1 MTSERSTRKHNLPAP
16 ASSFIGREQELREIR
31 QRLTEH
37 RLLTLMGA
45 GGTGKTRLAL
55 QAATAERERFADG
68 VWLVELAPLSR
79 PELVGETLASVLTVP
94 ETAEPPLEER
104 LCAALS
110 AKHLLLV
117 LDNCEH
123 LLDACARLVALLLAN
138 SPGLRVLVTSREPLL
153 ISGEVV
159 VHVPSL
165 HLPDSFE
172 PLDQERLLSYDAIH
186 LFVERAQAAEPSFR
200 FTSVTAGP
208 VVEICRR
215 LDQRF
220 QLLVVGDRTASPR
233 QQTLEATIEWSE
245 RLLPEAEQVLLRRL
259 GVFVGGFTLEAA
271 EQVCAGPY
279 SSHQGQETLTPQ
291 TILPHLLALVNKSL
305 VHYDQDAGRYRLLE
319 TIRLFA
325 LARLAQAGETAYVRR
340 QHFAWYLQ
348 LAEDGAA
355 LLGGPGQQAW
365 FTRLEQ
371 EHDNFRTALGW
382 AIDEDRADEAAR
394 LALGLWRFWHM
405 RTYQREGLRW
415 LERILALDAVTP
427 LPPAFRPRLLNAL
440 GVLCHSLRQFDR
452 ATSYHTEALQLWRAL
467 DDREGQTQALLDI
480 SWQQFDEMNVDQAR
494 TSAREGL
501 ALARVVGD
509 RQAEARALLL
519 GGLAA
524 TEADLVEEAASALE
538 ESLAFFREMGDT
550 TSMALAMAALARA
563 EGIRGNDERVKPLLR
578 EAVRLLVKLG
588 NFIYLVSP
596 LVALGFMAMHS
607 EVQPEGAHSA
617 AQVFGM
623 LATWSEKLGGASPW
637 AEGPLQQTIEQV
649 KEMLGVE
656 TFAQAFEVGKQMT
669 PADLGRL
676 AEQITAPAQEI
687 ILPTPPPPAPAH
699 SRLSA
704 REVEV
709 LHLVATGLTNAQ
721 IAHHLSVT
729 SRTVNAHLT
738 AIYRKLGVSTRS
750 GAIRY
755 ASPMASWWN
764 DGPKQICWACCNN
777 SALFLCQGKPV
788 CNPCSL
794 HPGMNL
800 TIVVQ

>member
-1 MTSERSTRKHNLPAP
+1 MTSERSTDKHNLPAP
-16 ASSFIGREQELREIR
+16 VSSFIGREQELREIR

-37 RLLTLMGA
+37 RLLTLTGA

-79 PELVGETLASVLTVP
+79 PELVGETLATVLAVP
-94 ETAEPPLEER
+94 ETADLPLEER

-123 LLDACARLVALLLAN
+123 LLEACARLVALLLAN
-138 SPGLRVLVTSREPLL
+138 SPSLRVLVTSREPLG

-159 VHVPSL
+159 VRVPSL
-165 HLPDSFE
+165 HLPDSRE
-172 PLDQERLLSYDAIH
+172 PLDQERLLSYDAIQ

-200 FTSVTAGP
+200 FTAVTAGP

-215 LDQRF
+215 LDGIPLALELAAVRVRGLGVAYLAARLDQRF
-220 QLLVVGDRTASPR
+220 QLLTAGDRTVLPR

-259 GVFVGGFTLEAA
+259 GVFVGGFALEAA
-271 EQVCAGPY
+271 EQVCAGAY
-279 SSHQGQETLTPQ
+279 SGHQGQETLIPQ

-305 VHYDQDAGRYRLLE
+305 LQYEQDGGRYRLLE

-325 LARLAQAGETAYVRR
+325 LARLAEAGETAYVRR
-340 QHFAWYLQ
+340 QHVAWYLQ
-348 LAEDGAA
+348 QAEDGAA

-365 FTRLEQ
+365 FTRLEL

-382 AIDEDRADEAAR
+382 AIDAGRADEAAR

-415 LERILALDAVTP
+415 LERILALDAVAP

-467 DDREGQTQALLDI
+467 DDRESQAQALLDI
-480 SWQQFDEMNVDQAR
+480 SWQQFDEMKVDQAR
-494 TSAREGL
+494 ESAREGL

-519 GGLAA
+519 GAVAA
-524 TEADLVEEAASALE
+524 IESDLVEEAIPDLE
-538 ESLAFFREMGDT
+538 ESLVFFREMGDT
-550 TSMALAMAALARA
+550 ANKAFAMAALARA
-563 EGIRGNDERVKPLLR
+563 EGTRGNNERVKPLLR
-578 EAVRLLVKLG
+578 DAVRLLVQLG

-607 EVQPEGAHSA
+607 EVQPEGARSA

-623 LATWSEKLGGASPW
+623 LATWSEKLGGTSPW
-637 AEGPLQQTIEQV
+637 AQGPLQQTIEQLTA
-649 KEMLGVE
+649 MLGAD
-656 TFAQAFEVGKQMT
+656 TFAQAFEIGKQMT
-669 PADLGRL
+669 PADLVRL
-676 AEQITAPAQEI
+676 AEQITAPAQET
-687 ILPTPPPPAPAH
+687 ILSTPPQPVPAH
-699 SRLSA
+699 SRLSV

-729 SRTVNAHLT
+729 PRTVNAHLT
-738 AIYRKLGVSTRS
+738 AIYRKLGVPTRS

-755 ASPMASWWN
+755 AL
-764 DGPKQICWACCNN
+764 DHQLG
-777 SALFLCQGKPV
+777 
-788 CNPCSL
+788 
-794 HPGMNL
+794 
-800 TIVVQ
+800 

>member
-1 MTSERSTRKHNLPAP
+1 MEVGMTSEHSTRKHNLPAP

-37 RLLTLMGA
+37 RLLTLTGA

-79 PELVGETLASVLTVP
+79 PELVGETLATVLAVP

-123 LLDACARLVALLLAN
+123 LLEACSRLVALLLAN
-138 SPGLRVLVTSREPLL
+138 SPNLRMLVTSREPLG

-159 VHVPSL
+159 VRVPSL
-165 HLPDSFE
+165 RLPDSFE
-172 PLDQERLLSYDAIH
+172 PLDQERLLSYDALH

-200 FTSVTAGP
+200 FTAVTAGA

-215 LDQRF
+215 LDGIPLALELAAVRVRGLGVAYLAARLDQRF
-220 QLLVVGDRTASPR
+220 QLLTAGDRTALPR

-245 RLLPEAEQVLLRRL
+245 RLLPEAERVLLRRL
-259 GVFVGGFTLEAA
+259 GVFVGGFALEAA
-271 EQVCAGPY
+271 EQVCAGAY
-279 SSHQGQETLTPQ
+279 SGHQGQGTLTPQ

-305 VHYDQDAGRYRLLE
+305 LHYDQDAGRYRLLE

-325 LARLAQAGETAYVRR
+325 LARLAEASETASVRR

-348 LAEDGAA
+348 QAEDGAA

-415 LERILALDAVTP
+415 LERILALDAVAP
-427 LPPAFRPRLLNAL
+427 LPPALRPRLLNAL

-452 ATSYHTEALQLWRAL
+452 ATSYHSEALRLWRAL
-467 DDREGQTQALLDI
+467 DDREGQAQALLDI
-480 SWQQFDEMNVDQAR
+480 SWQQFDEMKVDQAR
-494 TSAREGL
+494 KSAREGL

-519 GGLAA
+519 GAA
-524 TEADLVEEAASALE
+524 VAVESDLVEEAIPALE
-538 ESLAFFREMGDT
+538 ESLVFFRERGDT
-550 TSMALAMAALARA
+550 ANMAFAMAALARA

-578 EAVRLLVKLG
+578 EAVGLFVQLG
-588 NFIYLVSP
+588 NFINLVSP
-596 LVALGFMAMHS
+596 LVALGFMAMHA
-607 EVQPEGAHSA
+607 EVQPEGARSA

-623 LATWSEKLGGASPW
+623 LATWSEKLGGTSPW
-637 AEGPLQQTIEQV
+637 AEGPLQQTIEQLTA
-649 KEMLGVE
+649 MLGADA
-656 TFAQAFEVGKQMT
+656 FAQAFEIGEQMT
-669 PADLGRL
+669 PADLVRL
-676 AEQITAPAQEI
+676 AEQITAPTQET
-687 ILPTPPPPAPAH
+687 ILPTPPSPTPVH
-699 SRLSA
+699 SRLSP
-704 REVEV
+704 REMEV
-709 LHLVATGLTNAQ
+709 LHLVAKGLTNAQ
-721 IAHHLSVT
+721 VAEALTVT
-729 SRTVNAHLT
+729 PRTVNAHLT
-738 AIYRKLGVSTRS
+738 AIYGKLGVTSRA

-755 ASPMASWWN
+755 ALEQQL
-764 DGPKQICWACCNN
+764 G
-777 SALFLCQGKPV
+777 
-788 CNPCSL
+788 
-794 HPGMNL
+794 
-800 TIVVQ
+800 